1 MAEGEKLQDW
11 KVKKRGEKSQLL
23 SDLINARVGE
33 GLFYQIVLFRAA
45 EVVCFIRLLI
55 FSPRR

>member
-23 SDLINARVGE
+23 SDLINPKVGE
-33 GLFYQIVLFRAA
+33 GLFCQI
-45 EVVCFIRLLI
+45 
-55 FSPRR
+55 